1 MHLLTRHSQPFK
13 MTLMRN
19 LLLRSAVLIVMAAM
33 LGGHVTELL
42 DHWDHT
48 ARTGKDSDYAVVM
61 IAGCVGF
68 AFVIARCIASIF
80 KHLRTSVASW
90 IQLTAYIFEPLFTET
105 AVPGPAP
112 PGFISL
118 RI

>member
-1 MHLLTRHSQPFK
+1 
-13 MTLMRN
+13 MRN
-19 LLLRSAVLIVMAAM
+19 LLLRSAVLLVMAAM

-48 ARTGKDSDYAVVM
+48 ARTGNDSDYAVVV
-61 IAGCVGF
+61 IAGCLGL
-68 AFVIARCIASIF
+68 AFVIARCVASIF
-80 KHLRTSVASW
+80 RHLRAFVASRL
-90 IQLTAYIFEPLFTET
+90 QQAAFIFQPLLTET

-112 PGFISL
+112 PYSVSL